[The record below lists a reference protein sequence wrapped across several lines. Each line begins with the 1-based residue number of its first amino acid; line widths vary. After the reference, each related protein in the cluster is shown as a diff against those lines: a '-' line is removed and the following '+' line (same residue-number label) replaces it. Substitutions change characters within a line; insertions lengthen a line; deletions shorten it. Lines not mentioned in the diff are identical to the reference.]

1 MATQKGN
8 KPSKSSGGM
17 DWGNPVRSNLD
28 VGNSSANKE
37 ESDVSAVVVICLGIM
52 ALTFVIAIP
61 LLGMAY
67 ADMKAMTDLA
77 AAQYK
82 IMKEETRKMREL
94 RAQIMSGE

>member
-1 MATQKGN
+1 MATQKSN
-8 KPSKSSGGM
+8 KPGKGTGGM

-28 VGNSSANKE
+28 VGNSSANKD
-37 ESDVSAVVVICLGIM
+37 ESDISAVVVICLGIM

-77 AAQYK
+77 AQQYK
-82 IMKEETRKMREL
+82 IMKEETRKVREL
-94 RAQIMSGE
+94 RAKILLEE

>member
-1 MATQKGN
+1 MATRQSNSKG
-8 KPSKSSGGM
+8 KGAGGM

-28 VGNSSANKE
+28 VGNSSANKD
-37 ESDVSAVVVICLGIM
+37 ESDISAVVVICLGIM

-77 AAQYK
+77 AAQYR
-82 IMKEETRKMREL
+82 IMKEETRKVREL